1 MSIFLFRFS
10 IAGSWENVETPLKRI
25 GINYVRLVWQRS
37 HLLMLFNIFSCHH
50 IFWRFMLCHTLPSLL
65 HKASWVLFNT
75 FLDSHKY
82 MYIIWSYD
90 ICSTTWYAVSILSWL
105 VFVSPGRREVL
116 CCQLG
121 EWERP
126 LIFINILHG
135 DGNSIWK
142 CFFIYIY
149 IKLAEWEQPLKR
161 FFYIKLGEC
170 ERRLKMLF
178 LKTKLCQGI

>member
-1 MSIFLFRFS
+1 MSDLFGNAAIFWCSSIFS
-10 IAGSWENVETPLKRI
+10 
-25 GINYVRLVWQRS
+25 
-37 HLLMLFNIFSCHH
+37 FSCHH

-65 HKASWVLFNT
+65 HKASWVIFNT

-90 ICSTTWYAVSILSWL
+90 IWSTTWYAVSILSWL

-135 DGNSIWK
+135 IAFGNV
-142 CFFIYIY
+142 
-149 IKLAEWEQPLKR
+149 
-161 FFYIKLGEC
+161 FFYIYKI
-170 ERRLKMLF
+170 RRMWKAF
-178 LKTKLCQGI
+178 KNVVF